1 MKWLKSYW
9 LPVSILALLV
19 MVDVI
24 FPASY
29 AAFPLALI
37 IWFEYAAFSLVCFVG
52 LYSCTLTGSDR
63 LQVRHLL
70 GRVLA
75 LLDRIPLTWYQRL
88 VIAFVMLLAGWKL
101 TGMFYVF
108 TVCLILIIKDELK
121 ALRV

>member
-1 MKWLKSYW
+1 MVKSYW
-9 LPVSILALLV
+9 LPVSVLVLLV

-70 GRVLA
+70 GRVLE
-75 LLDRIPLTWYQRL
+75 LLGRIPLTWYQRL
-88 VIAFVMLLAGWKL
+88 VIAFVMSLAGWKL
-101 TGMFYVF
+101 TGMVFVF
-108 TVCLILIIKDELK
+108 TVAMSLVIQDELK
-121 ALRV
+121 AMRE